1 MSSAG
6 LPVFYPPS
14 NSFPPQTAFHFGG
27 PSDPLSRV
35 GSFQGTL
42 MDANGGLFQIILQ
55 GRALICRLACSPQ
68 AGYPENM
75 HPPLDTHTKTPVK
88 KLQEHE
94 GRKEEPRRV
103 HRHERKDWECDS
115 EKTKENVKKAGTKKE
130 KVQER
135 DALGGRMVVR
145 ACGGCVCA
153 VEN

>member
-14 NSFPPQTAFHFGG
+14 NSFSPQTAFHFGG
-27 PSDPLSRV
+27 PSDPLSRA

-55 GRALICRLACSPQ
+55 GWALICRLACSPQ

-75 HPPLDTHTKTPVK
+75 QIPPLHTHTKTPVK

-94 GRKEEPRRV
+94 GRKEELAEERR
-103 HRHERKDWECDS
+103 KFTD
-115 EKTKENVKKAGTKKE
+115 TKEKNENETQKRQRKERRESMSKRQGTKKE
-130 KVQER
+130 KES
-135 DALGGRMVVR
+135 
-145 ACGGCVCA
+145 
-153 VEN
+153 E

>member
-1 MSSAG
+1 MLWEFSS
-6 LPVFYPPS
+6 LPKIFPVCLQPGCLFFTPPPS

-55 GRALICRLACSPQ
+55 GRALICRLACSPH

-75 HPPLDTHTKTPVK
+75 QIPPPPLDTHTKTPVK

-94 GRKEEPRRV
+94 GRKEEPRRIQT
-103 HRHERKDWECDS
+103 RKKRMRMRLIKDKGKSRGRVCQ
-115 EKTKENVKKAGTKKE
+115 KG
-130 KVQER
+130 R
-135 DALGGRMVVR
+135 D
-145 ACGGCVCA
+145 
-153 VEN
+153 